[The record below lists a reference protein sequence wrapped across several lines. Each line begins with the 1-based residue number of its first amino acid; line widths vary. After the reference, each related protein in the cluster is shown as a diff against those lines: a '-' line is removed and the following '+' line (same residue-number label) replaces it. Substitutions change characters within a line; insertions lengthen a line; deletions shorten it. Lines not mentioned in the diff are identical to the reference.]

1 MSVHPVDA
9 ERRPSSV
16 SSAPK
21 PFTPGLAATASA
33 ASGMAAPEP
42 AASRSIAAESA
53 APLTNGGQ
61 SALGLVQVSD
71 ARLFAWLRDAGTRG
85 DAFAREFPGALGAV
99 CIGATAADALAQ
111 ALADAA
117 PDLPLAP
124 VQMTLLA
131 PGAAPALPG
140 AAPSAC
146 DDAAVCEIW
155 HCDARDLR
163 SVRRGPLHYRY
174 SEAAGLV
181 FGSIVVQETNDVH
194 PDGGTPLERATHD
207 AYRALFDV
215 LGTLGMP
222 HPLRIW
228 NTLPA
233 INAEQFGIERYR
245 QFNIGRQRAF
255 DACRR
260 PLTGGVP
267 AACALGSV
275 VPVSGDGPPAAPL
288 AIHFLASRTPAD
300 PVENPRQV
308 SAFHY
313 PAQYGPRAPTFA
325 RAAAWTGAAAAPVL
339 FVSGTA
345 SIVGHRTVHHGDVVA
360 QTRETIANLAAV
372 LEQAAQQGHGPFALA
387 DLTYRVYVRA
397 PADAAALAAIDRA
410 LRDAAGPDVRPLYVQ
425 ADVCRADLLVEI
437 EASTGHAV
445 ERLS

>member
-1 MSVHPVDA
+1 M
-9 ERRPSSV
+9 
-16 SSAPK
+16 
-21 PFTPGLAATASA
+21 
-33 ASGMAAPEP
+33 
-42 AASRSIAAESA
+42 
-53 APLTNGGQ
+53 Q
-61 SALGLVQVSD
+61 LVQTSH
-71 ARLFAWLRDAGTRG
+71 ARLVALLRDAHAGG
-85 DAFAREFPGALGAV
+85 DAFERAFPGALGAV
-99 CIGATAADALAQ
+99 CIGGAASGTAASCADQTGQVLAN
-111 ALADAA
+111 AA

-131 PGAAPALPG
+131 PGATPA
-140 AAPSAC
+140 AC
-146 DDAAVCEIW
+146 DDGSDDATVYEIW
-155 HCDARDLR
+155 QCDARDLR

-181 FGSIVVQETNDVH
+181 FGSIVVQEKAGED

-215 LGTLGMP
+215 LDTLGIP

-228 NTLPA
+228 NTVPA

-245 QFNIGRQRAF
+245 QFNVGRQRAF

-260 PLTGGVP
+260 ALTGGVP

-275 VPVSGDGPPAAPL
+275 VPVAGDGLPAAPL

-300 PVENPRQV
+300 AVENPRQV
-308 SAFHY
+308 SAYHY

-325 RAAAWTGAAAAPVL
+325 RAAAWTDAAATPVL

-372 LEQAAQQGHGPFALA
+372 LEQAARQGHGPFSLA
-387 DLTYRVYVRA
+387 DLNYRVYVRDA
-397 PADAAALAAIDRA
+397 GDAAALAAIDRV
-410 LRDAAGPDVRPLYVQ
+410 LRDAAGPDVRPLYVH
-425 ADVCRADLLVEI
+425 ADVCRDDLLVEI
-437 EASTGHAV
+437 EASAGHAV
-445 ERLS
+445 EWLS